1 MKTGRINPGGE
12 SISFLLLVS
21 WLFDKIDKGD
31 IVVTGRGQH
40 GELVVEYAAN
50 LNLNVWNDMVWK
62 KVLAVTSNSQ
72 IN

>member
-1 MKTGRINPGGE
+1 
-12 SISFLLLVS
+12 
-21 WLFDKIDKGD
+21 LFDKIDKGD